1 MDARQL
7 KYFLAVVDHGGVS
20 RAADALLIAQPSLSH
35 TIATLERELG
45 VPLFHRIGRRLTL
58 SDAGETLI
66 GPARTVLRNLDD
78 AKASVVA
85 LKELRAGRIDL
96 ITMPS
101 YGIEPLSTILTAFTD
116 QHPAVTFKVE
126 TAPSPAAVVTS
137 VRTGACEIGLLGA
150 SAPVREPELDVV
162 ELEVQPLVLISGPG
176 AVVPAG
182 PQIERSDM
190 AGMRL
195 IVSQGGSLMRSLVD
209 DVLSNGVA
217 ATIIAELAN
226 RTSILPLVLSGF
238 GQAVLPAAWAP
249 LARRA
254 GAQVHRI
261 VPESN
266 LHVVAVCR
274 RSQLTPP
281 AAALMDDMRAY
292 AVQPR
297 TSWEEMTGG

>member
-7 KYFLAVVDHGGVS
+7 RYFLAVVDHGGVN
-20 RAADALLIAQPSLSH
+20 RAAEALLIAQPSLSH

-58 SDAGETLI
+58 SDAGQTLI
-66 GPARTVLRNLDD
+66 GPARTVLRNLED
-78 AKASVVA
+78 AKASVAA
-85 LKELRAGRIDL
+85 LKEIRAGRIEL

-101 YGIEPLSTILTAFTD
+101 YGIEPLATILTAFGD
-116 QHPAVTFKVE
+116 KHPAVTFKVE
-126 TAPSPAAVVTS
+126 TAPSPAAVVS
-137 VRTGACEIGLLGA
+137 AVRTGACEIGLLGA
-150 SAPVREPELDVV
+150 SGPVREPELEVV

-176 AVVPAG
+176 TAVPDGQV
-182 PQIERSDM
+182 IKRSEM

-209 DVLSNGVA
+209 DVLASGVA
-217 ATIIAELAN
+217 ATIVAEMAN
-226 RTSILPLVLSGF
+226 RTSILPLVLKDF

-254 GAQVHRI
+254 GAQVRRI
-261 VPESN
+261 VPESS
-266 LHVVAVCR
+266 LHVAAVCR

-281 AAALMDDMRAY
+281 AAALMDEMRSY
-292 AVQPR
+292 PSWVP
-297 TSWEEMTGG
+297 TPWEE